1 MGAHQL
7 STVNRRLYRQSRVYS
22 MKIDVEPG
30 SLPATAGVAV
40 YVLRDTWDLHG
51 AYRFAMKMYYNAMKE
66 ELQAKGAQTRWHDF
80 RVLPDFQS
88 DAVQAVVSAP
98 ATATPTMVDLTAP
111 QGQFD
116 FSEVVDQSGNSRVFS
131 LHSQTTSATQYGV
144 MNEWGRLDRVDAD
157 PEAASATMPYGDL
170 NPGQDEANY
179 DLLRAKGSN
188 PPYGNDAADQ
198 LWRRVGVIKETPTG
212 VSKLSTGF
220 FDAPLGIV
228 VLVSTAFTTDDQV
241 YGMHVTFQAGDY
253 KGVKAP
259 AYATPVLTEAQEYEV
274 V

>member
-30 SLPATAGVAV
+30 SLPATSGVAV

-51 AYRFAMKMYYNAMKE
+51 AYKYAMKMYYNAMKE

-80 RVLPDFQS
+80 RVLSDFQS

-98 ATATPTMVDLTAP
+98 ATGTPSMVDSTST
-111 QGQFD
+111 QGDFD
-116 FSEVVDQSGNSRVFS
+116 FSEVVDQAGNSRVFS
-131 LHSQTTSATQYGV
+131 LHSQTSSATQYGILE
-144 MNEWGRLDRVDAD
+144 EWSRLDRVDAD
-157 PEAASATMPYGDL
+157 PQAADANLPYSGL
-170 NPGQDEANY
+170 NPGQDESNY
-179 DLLRAKGSN
+179 DLLRVRGAN
-188 PPYGNDAADQ
+188 PPYGNESSTS
-198 LWRRVGVIKETPTG
+198 LWRRVGVIKETPSG

-228 VLVSTAFTTDDQV
+228 VLVSTAFTTDNQV

-259 AYATPVLTEAQEYEV
+259 AYATPMLTEAKEYEV